1 MKPHNVS
8 TKDYIIKK
16 IASDII
22 SERIIHQVIT
32 HQFESAVKATAV
44 NNSVEISGFGK
55 FVFAKTK
62 AQKQLKKYED
72 QVEYYSRIVNTP
84 DLDEATIGNA
94 AVKLRSAEE
103 NVRILKPKLHNENE
117 DRSNL

>member
-22 SERIIHQVIT
+22 SEKIIHQVIS
-32 HQFESAVKATAV
+32 HQFDSANKATAV
-44 NNSVEISGFGK
+44 HNSVEISGFGK
-55 FVFAKTK
+55 FVFARKK
-62 AQKQLKKYED
+62 AEKQLKKYED

-84 DLDEATIGNA
+84 GLDEATIGNA
-94 AVKLRSAEE
+94 AVKLRTAED
-103 NVRILKPKLHNENE
+103 NVRVLKPKLHNENE
-117 DRSNL
+117 D